1 MARSQHSPS
10 GSVRASAA
18 AAAAAR
24 KGGTAEAGSWC
35 GCLRAARYHSS
46 ARASVTPGSPSGRD
60 ASAASSRNAAPPGST
75 SAARRSPCRDST
87 PLAHALAPRLDATR
101 SAPSRAALRTGDS
114 RVRAAPAE
122 KTEASV
128 IAIASPR
135 RGIHGDTRRL
145 AALGG
150 RATSSITIHPA
161 HPTVVEATINVPR
174 PARGGCA
181 PGCRPLAWAPRG
193 SSANPGYP
201 VARDPVGPPQFA
213 SCFFGPFDTPSGTNP
228 ESAMGRL
235 TEPAAMPL
243 PGRADP
249 RPGHLH
255 RQHREAVSPSDEHRL
270 R

>member
-1 MARSQHSPS
+1 MGFFGKSLCQGDPIAGRVGRSRPGQGVGNRRDFRGKRPNREVMDRSDPRELRS
-10 GSVRASAA
+10 RG
-18 AAAAAR
+18 
-24 KGGTAEAGSWC
+24 AGDIEEVLC
-35 GCLRAARYHSS
+35 
-46 ARASVTPGSPSGRD
+46 
-60 ASAASSRNAAPPGST
+60 
-75 SAARRSPCRDST
+75 
-87 PLAHALAPRLDATR
+87 
-101 SAPSRAALRTGDS
+101 
-114 RVRAAPAE
+114 
-122 KTEASV
+122 
-128 IAIASPR
+128 
-135 RGIHGDTRRL
+135 DTRPRESWKSPGKTRKASGKMSPDFL
-145 AALGG
+145 SRISA
-150 RATSSITIHPA
+150 
-161 HPTVVEATINVPR
+161 VNVPR

-255 RQHREAVSPSDEHRL
+255 WQHREAVSPSDEHRL